1 MDKLTGRIALEILRN
16 LKKREAEYRADREE
30 WYRAGDGRP
39 RKMWQGPDD
48 DRPYNYGGKGWAYP
62 EACVHGSSAWTDYDN
77 ICGPCEDGYSV
88 YQLAVWEAQG
98 RVSEY
103 NKRFEWLLS
112 APRSLPYEMRD
123 DLRDWVI
130 AALK

>member
-1 MDKLTGRIALEILRN
+1 
-16 LKKREAEYRADREE
+16 
-30 WYRAGDGRP
+30 
-39 RKMWQGPDD
+39 
-48 DRPYNYGGKGWAYP
+48 
-62 EACVHGSSAWTDYDN
+62 
-77 ICGPCEDGYSV
+77 
-88 YQLAVWEAQG
+88 LAVWEAQG